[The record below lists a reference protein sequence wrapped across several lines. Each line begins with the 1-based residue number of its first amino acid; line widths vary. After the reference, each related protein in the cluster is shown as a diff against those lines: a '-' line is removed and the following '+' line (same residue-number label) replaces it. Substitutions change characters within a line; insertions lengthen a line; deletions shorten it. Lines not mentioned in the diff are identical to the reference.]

1 MSDQQEIDWEQIDS
15 NVSTSF
21 DTGDLV
27 DNETVILCEI
37 VGACNLV
44 LPDDAGNS
52 TTADSILPYCVV
64 SYGDK
69 LIHKTRPAHVSGLNP
84 IWTTSL
90 RSLFLLRNSP
100 KEFSEK
106 SLTISVFGKKKESLP
121 VSLLKKNSTF
131 LGQVT
136 LHPKMILSNCN
147 EERVEFDIH
156 NELGEIPSP
165 LGKIA
170 FRFRVATEADI
181 EMVRLFQASSKS
193 SLQKESIRNILLEG
207 NKNGA
212 SKVDMFRKGGSRSL
226 ATLITE
232 IPESEIAQT
241 GFVGAFTRAFSSNRI
256 LSGDTGETKV
266 RVKPFP
272 DPERKDETTFLSQ
285 HEIKVETLRPS
296 QNWVEAGSGKYGKV
310 YLEILSCHDLPNVDV
325 GEAVGNLTD
334 SFVCA
339 VYEDTVAMTEVI
351 DDELS
356 PHWLPWTQR
365 AFCFGMMHPA
375 SILYLGV
382 FDYDLGP
389 GSHEPLGRVAVNL
402 CNLQRNTMYTLKYNL
417 YPSANVTERIA
428 NGSITIRVRIEC
440 FDEKAALLES
450 IKPRQKI
457 HVNVKKEKTFKV
469 VRYTCFGEYDN
480 EEKFDLTVTK
490 SYINEILEYKAA
502 IGYCVR
508 DAARSVMFWR
518 GQVEICSVLLPV
530 HSFIFFVAASTL
542 VERPYLIVPFWFL
555 GVAWAMLALLSLR
568 RHHPSPWY
576 DCPSFLH
583 FLELLRTGSSQT
595 PIKSINAREG
605 WEATRQYEKAWKE
618 RIDADRKI
626 AERKSQLQAQITH
639 LEEDISTKVAVGG
652 LPISKEWMAK
662 LGRWQGIIGNILK
675 KFRMIK
681 IIASWEESVVS
692 FWITA
697 GFLAIGLVS
706 LLLPWTFILTWTG
719 RLLVWGLFG
728 PHMKFVDMTLRQ
740 NEKKEEA
747 LESLIKNFD
756 VKNKVARLRQ
766 EEAAKLKDL
775 KAMAFGK
782 YSIQVP
788 SFNLGKCL
796 CSLYLFNTLIQYQQ
810 FCSAFKSAH
819 VSCLFS
825 LNSSSL

>member
-1 MSDQQEIDWEQIDS
+1 MTDQQDIDWELNES
-15 NVSTSF
+15 SLSASF

-27 DNETVILCEI
+27 DSETVILGEI
-37 VGACNLV
+37 VGACDLV
-44 LPDDAGNS
+44 LPDDIRKS
-52 TTADSILPYCVV
+52 IRADSILPFCTVT
-64 SYGDK
+64 YGDN
-69 LIHKTRPAHVSGLNP
+69 LIHKTKPALQCGLNP
-84 IWTTSL
+84 IWTASL
-90 RSLFLLRNSP
+90 RSLFLLRDRP
-100 KEFSEK
+100 KEFSSK
-106 SLTISVFGKKKESLP
+106 SLTISVFAKEKASLP
-121 VSLLKKNSTF
+121 VRLLKKSVMF
-131 LGQVT
+131 MGRVV
-136 LHPKMILSNCN
+136 LHPKTMLSHCD
-147 EERVEFDIH
+147 EERVEFDLQ
-156 NELGEIPSP
+156 NELGEIPFP

-170 FRFRVATEADI
+170 LRFRIATEADI
-181 EMVRLFQASSKS
+181 QMVRLFQASSS
-193 SLQKESIRNILLEG
+193 SAFQKEDFRKSLLEG
-207 NKNGA
+207 NKD
-212 SKVDMFRKGGSRSL
+212 VDMFRKGGSRPIAS
-226 ATLITE
+226 LITE
-232 IPESEIAQT
+232 IPESEMVQS
-241 GFVGAFTRAFSSNRI
+241 GLVGAFTRAFSSNRM
-256 LSGDTGETKV
+256 LSGETGETKV

-272 DPERKDETTFLSQ
+272 DPERKDDTTFMTQ

-296 QNWVEAGSGKYGKV
+296 KNWVEAGSGQFGKV
-310 YLEILSCHDLPNVDV
+310 FLEILSCHGLPNVDM

-402 CNLQRNTMYTLKYNL
+402 CNLQRNTIYTLKYNL
-417 YPSANVTERIA
+417 YPSSNVTERIA

-440 FDEKAALLES
+440 PDEKAALLES
-450 IKPRQKI
+450 IKPRQKM

-490 SYINEILEYKAA
+490 SYINEILEYKTA
-502 IGYCVR
+502 ISYCIGDAVR
-508 DAARSVMFWR
+508 SIMFWR
-518 GQVEICSVLLPV
+518 GQVEIFSVLLPL
-530 HSFIFFVAASTL
+530 HSFIFFMAASTL
-542 VERPYLIVPFWFL
+542 VERPHLVVPFTL
-555 GVAWAMLALLSLR
+555 LAVAWVMLALLSIR
-568 RHHPSPWY
+568 RQHPSPWY

-583 FLELLRTGSSQT
+583 FIELLRTGTSQT
-595 PIKSINAREG
+595 PIKSINAQEG
-605 WEATRQYEKAWKE
+605 WEATKQNEKAWKE
-618 RIDADRKI
+618 RLERDQKI
-626 AERKSQLQAQITH
+626 AERKSQLEARISH
-639 LEEDISTKVAVGG
+639 LEEDFSTKVALGG

-697 GFLAIGLVS
+697 AFLAAGLVS
-706 LLLPWTFILTWTG
+706 LLLPWAFILTWTS
-719 RLLVWGLFG
+719 RIFVWGLFG
-728 PHMKFVDMTLRQ
+728 PHMKLVDLTLRQ

-747 LESLIKNFD
+747 LENLVKTFD
-756 VKNKVARLRQ
+756 VKRKAARLRQ

-788 SFNLGKCL
+788 SFNLGK
-796 CSLYLFNTLIQYQQ
+796 YL
-810 FCSAFKSAH
+810 
-819 VSCLFS
+819 
-825 LNSSSL
+825 